1 MIVVAGSFPV
11 DPAKRDDV
19 IDAANTMRAATLLED
34 GCHEYRF
41 AFATDDPGTLLVFE
55 EWRDQEALTAHFGAP
70 HMAEF
75 GAKVGGFVTGA
86 PAISRYEVTDKGPL
100 R

>member
-11 DPAKRDDV
+11 DVSKRDEI
-19 IDAANTMRAATLLED
+19 IDAVNTMRAASLAED

-41 AFATDDPGTLLVFE
+41 GFATDEPGTLLIIE
-55 EWRDQEALTAHFGAP
+55 EWRDQDALSAHFATAHVATFGAQ
-70 HMAEF
+70 
-75 GAKVGGFVTGA
+75 VGGFVTGA
-86 PAISRYEVTDKGPL
+86 PALSRYEVTDKGPL

>member
-1 MIVVAGSFPV
+1 MIVILGSFPV
-11 DPAKRDDV
+11 DGAQAEV
-19 IDAANTMRAATLLED
+19 ISDAANTMRAATLQED

-41 AFATDDPGTLLVFE
+41 GFATDDLNTVLVTE
-55 EWRDQEALTAHFGAP
+55 EWRDQDALTAHFSAP

-75 GAKVGGFVTGA
+75 GAKMAGFVTGA
-86 PAISRYEVTDKGPL
+86 PELSRYEVSSKGPL